1 MEAPTGRRSME
12 RREFV
17 GLAVLLIAVY
27 AVSPVR
33 GQSAPPNLLVDGV
46 GPSAWDPRDDAKPE
60 QFLGHACLAVRS
72 PGSFTQAV
80 VLSAAAAGTYA
91 VLAGLGQSDRINTD
105 GSITGMPYLYATV
118 WTGDT
123 KRVLAYWQ
131 GANSLVKPQVPTAM
145 PAMLARP
152 ESPTDWVKMYGLFEV
167 PKAAALI
174 RVQLSQGERRG
185 SPPDGSVARFRD
197 IRLHLFRTEREARA
211 FVNRYVR
218 E

>member
-1 MEAPTGRRSME
+1 MRTNRQVVA
-12 RREFV
+12 
-17 GLAVLLIAVY
+17 LAVLLVAVHE
-27 AVSPVR
+27 VR
-33 GQSAPPNLLVDGV
+33 GQTAPPNMLVDGA
-46 GPSAWDPRDDAKPE
+46 GPGAWEPHHDAKAE
-60 QFLGHACLAVRS
+60 HFRGEGCLAVRS
-72 PGSFTQAV
+72 PGSFSQMVA
-80 VLSAAAAGTYA
+80 LSAAAAGTYA

-131 GANSLVKPQVPTAM
+131 GANSLMKSQVA

-167 PKAAALI
+167 PKSAALI

-197 IRLHLFRTEREARA
+197 VRLHLFPTERAART
-211 FVNRYVR
+211 FVNRYIQ

>member
-1 MEAPTGRRSME
+1 MEPPTGRRTVE
-12 RREFV
+12 RRELV
-17 GLAVLLIAVY
+17 GLAVLLIATH

-33 GQSAPPNLLVDGV
+33 GQTAPPNLLVDGV
-46 GPSAWDPRDDAKPE
+46 GPGAWEPRDDAKPE

-72 PGSFTQAV
+72 PGSFTQPV

-91 VLAGLGQSDRINTD
+91 ILAGLGQSDRINTD
-105 GSITGMPYLYATV
+105 GSITGMPYLSATV
-118 WTGDT
+118 WTGDS

-131 GANSLVKPQVPTAM
+131 GANSLVKHVP

-152 ESPTDWVKMYGLFEV
+152 ELPTDWVKMYGLFEV
-167 PKAAALI
+167 PKGAALI

-197 IRLHLFRTEREARA
+197 IRLHLFPTERAART
-211 FVNRYVR
+211 FLDRYVR

>member
-1 MEAPTGRRSME
+1 MRAT
-12 RREFV
+12 REFV
-17 GLAVLLIAVY
+17 YLAVLLIAVH

-33 GQSAPPNLLVDGV
+33 GQAAPPNLLVDGV
-46 GPSAWDPRDDAKPE
+46 GPGGWEPRDDARPE

-91 VLAGLGQSDRINTD
+91 VLTGLGQSDRINTD

-118 WTGDT
+118 WAGET

-131 GANSLVKPQVPTAM
+131 GANSLVKRQVG

-152 ESPTDWVKMYGLFEV
+152 ESPTDWVKMYGSFEV
-167 PKAAALI
+167 PKGAALV

-197 IRLHLFRTEREARA
+197 IRLHLFPTEREARA
-211 FVNRYVR
+211 FLDRYAP